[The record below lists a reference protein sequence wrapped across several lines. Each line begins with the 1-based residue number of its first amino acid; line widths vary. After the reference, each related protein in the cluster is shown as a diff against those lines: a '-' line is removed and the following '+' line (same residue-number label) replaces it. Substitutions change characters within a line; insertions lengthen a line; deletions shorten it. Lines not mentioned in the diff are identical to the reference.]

1 MVHYTQL
8 LGAKAGIPGLIRV
21 EVAPSLS
28 REALFR
34 VWMVGFM
41 VAPPNKKTSRIWQ
54 CLLRRQGME
63 ISPREGPSSV
73 VRNLWISGFQKVKTI
88 ILSANY

>member
-8 LGAKAGIPGLIRV
+8 LGAKAGILGLIRV
-21 EVAPSLS
+21 GVAPSLV

-34 VWMVGFM
+34 VWMVGSM

-73 VRNLWISGFQKVKTI
+73 VRNLWVNGFQKMKT
-88 ILSANY
+88 A